1 MKNVLT
7 ALMLAQGVLTFAQTP
22 LKEKKTIIASET
34 ELVYQTDE
42 NRTKDGSYYVSNT
55 KNNNVW
61 LKGNYANDKRIG
73 NWYFFDGQNNVMF
86 RYNFD
91 NKKLL
96 YLNPLFYKNA
106 KIVIDSKNEDVKLN
120 ATVPIPLF
128 PMDLLLNLA
137 SENSEVIY
145 ALGKVSDADRLNFV
159 STINTNGTAKYSLED
174 VNGKSVLKDIDLKIK
189 DFPLDWL
196 PANFNNENLNSKI
209 LIAILIN
216 KKEEASGPRR
226 NRWNF

>member
-106 KIVIDSKNEDVKLN
+106 KIVIDSKNEDVKLD

-137 SENSEVIY
+137 VEDINVITTLDKIKNS
-145 ALGKVSDADRLNFV
+145 DRLNFV
-159 STINTNGTAKYSLED
+159 STIKTNGNATYTLED
-174 VNGKSVLKDIDLKIK
+174 INGKIILKDINLKIK
-189 DFPLDWL
+189 DFPLEWI
-196 PANFNNENLNSKI
+196 ASNFNNEVIGSKI
-209 LIAILIN
+209 LIPIIIN
-216 KKEEASGPRR
+216 KVENVSEGRR
-226 NRWNF
+226 TRWNF